1 MMSVLDKLTLVDT
14 KHAEFEQKL
23 DARAQKALDRYA
35 EDEAKT
41 EKIFDRRD
49 SVLDAREK
57 TLDELDQPLH
67 RLRNPGTSG
76 GTAGGGAVTSQVDIV
91 NQAAQQMGAR
101 SQCTS
106 IKPSDGSPLGNA

>member
-1 MMSVLDKLTLVDT
+1 MSVLDKLTLVDT

-35 EDEAKT
+35 EVEAKT

-57 TLDELDQPLH
+57 KLDELDQALD
-67 RLRNPGTSG
+67 RLRNAGNSSG
-76 GTAGGGAVTSQVDIV
+76 SSVG
-91 NQAAQQMGAR
+91 
-101 SQCTS
+101 
-106 IKPSDGSPLGNA
+106 